1 MTAVSAAPTHWVVRM
16 NHRNRSVSWLIFVAV
31 LGARGRWL
39 ARQNPEWAS
48 LLPPDTPEAVAELW
62 QTGDRATRLLVL
74 RTLRA
79 TTPDAGRT
87 LLASTWDQEPPDE
100 RVAFWVPMPIHP
112 AKVTPGGFGTR
123 MVARLA
129 LVAAGMVLLG
139 VGFISIGWQTAALV
153 GSILSLAMFLIYL
166 HPLMAVGIGASLA
179 VLYIAVWAD
188 TTMLA
193 RWGL

>member
-1 MTAVSAAPTHWVVRM
+1 VKILIAILLIVHGLIVASQSAGSFGAGTPIPNAAWLQWWPMGLGQSWVL
-16 NHRNRSVSWLIFVAV
+16 ST
-31 LGARGRWL
+31 LGLEASPLRALGSIVWL
-39 ARQNPEWAS
+39 A
-48 LLPPDTPEAVAELW
+48 
-62 QTGDRATRLLVL
+62 
-74 RTLRA
+74 
-79 TTPDAGRT
+79 
-87 LLASTWDQEPPDE
+87 
-100 RVAFWVPMPIHP
+100 
-112 AKVTPGGFGTR
+112 GG
-123 MVARLA
+123 LA